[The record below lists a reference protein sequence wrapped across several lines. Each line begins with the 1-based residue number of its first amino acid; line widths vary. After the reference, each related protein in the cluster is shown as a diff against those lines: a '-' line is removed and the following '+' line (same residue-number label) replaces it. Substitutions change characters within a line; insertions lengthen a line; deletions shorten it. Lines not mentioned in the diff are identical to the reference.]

1 MAKAVPYI
9 PEACV
14 VIKPEEE
21 KVILLL
27 NQSI

>member
-1 MAKAVPYI
+1 MAKAVPSI

-14 VIKPEEE
+14 AIKPEEE

>member
-1 MAKAVPYI
+1 MAKAVPSI

-14 VIKPEEE
+14 VTKPAEE